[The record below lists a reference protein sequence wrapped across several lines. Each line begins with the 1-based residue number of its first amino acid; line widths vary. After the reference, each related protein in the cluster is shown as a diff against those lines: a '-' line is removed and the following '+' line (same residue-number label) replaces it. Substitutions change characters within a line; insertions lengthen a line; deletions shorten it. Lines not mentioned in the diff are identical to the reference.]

1 MTEENNSQVSLNA
14 EAFSRD
20 ASDDES
26 ALRSN
31 WGSDDDSTECLG
43 DGRPRGD
50 PDGLRDQPQAPD
62 DPQDSLLPQSGAQA
76 PDFIRGYD
84 ALTED
89 GRATAPVDPLPQAAA
104 VAATT
109 AATGAPTAPVSSS
122 TRARIDPHN
131 NGKIHTTE

>member
-50 PDGLRDQPQAPD
+50 PDGLRDEPQALD
-62 DPQDSLLPQSGAQA
+62 EHQGLLLPQSGAQA
-76 PDFIRGYD
+76 PDFIRVKLVIQVKRSIRFFCMHIPVG
-84 ALTED
+84 AD
-89 GRATAPVDPLPQAAA
+89 G
-104 VAATT
+104 
-109 AATGAPTAPVSSS
+109 
-122 TRARIDPHN
+122 TR
-131 NGKIHTTE
+131 